1 MGRFVVWHIFRQPR
15 LWLAAALMVPALL
28 GVTRPVQASTSIH
41 RGGTLVFGVDQDVVS
56 WDGAA
61 TSDNG
66 SLWADLN
73 IYDQLIRLTPDAKG
87 LEPDLAQSWDV
98 QDGGRVIVFHLRH
111 NARFSD
117 GTAVT
122 AEDVKFS
129 YDRLRQPSMVNAWT
143 LVAVKSDTVVDPYT
157 FKVVLTRP
165 WAPFLNDI
173 TLWGASILS
182 KKAVLREGA
191 NYKSHPIGSGPFYVA
206 QWLPGQY
213 TLLKRNPYYWERDA
227 NGIQY
232 PYLDAVK
239 LVFLPNDNTR
249 MVKLEGGEL
258 DAAIDVPYNLIDT
271 VNAMPGLHAQTT
283 PQFGTM
289 AISLSQKFAPFRDI
303 KIRQAMNYAIDRN
316 AMVRSIFFG
325 HAQPALSPLDP
336 GIYFWT
342 GKYGYTYNLAKARA
356 LMAAS
361 SFPHGFKTS
370 LLTIAGDSVGGAIAV
385 IMQNELKQIGIQM
398 SIQPLDPTTQYVQ
411 QQKEQYQ
418 MAYGYGTSDNLDPNE
433 NMSYSVDPV
442 NGGADA
448 AYTHWRDAQI
458 ISVFHQTQSTID
470 TATRARL
477 YDEFQRLVMERG
489 PFLWLINPTN
499 RYAFRDNVHNF
510 FVQNTAHW
518 PLWIVWKS

>member
-1 MGRFVVWHIFRQPR
+1 MSRFLTRRGGGLPR
-15 LWLAAALMVPALL
+15 VCLAAVLFIPALFS
-28 GVTRPVQASTSIH
+28 VTRPTQAATTIQ
-41 RGGTLVFGVDQDVVS
+41 RGGTLTMGVDQDVIN

-73 IYDQLIRLTPDAKG
+73 VYDQLIRLTPDAKG

-117 GTAVT
+117 GTPVT

-129 YDRLRQPSMVNAWT
+129 YDRLRQPSMVNSWT
-143 LVAVKSDTVVDPYT
+143 LTAVQSETVIDPYT
-157 FKVVLTRP
+157 FKVTLKTP

-191 NYKSHPIGSGPFYVA
+191 NYGKHPLGSGPFYVA
-206 QWLPGQY
+206 QWLTGQY
-213 TLLKRNPYYWERDA
+213 TLLKRNPYYWEHDA

-249 MVKLEGGEL
+249 MLELESGQL
-258 DAAIDVPYNLIDT
+258 DAAVDVPYNLIGT
-271 VNAMPGLHAQTT
+271 INGRPGSHADTT
-283 PQFGTM
+283 PQFGVM
-289 AISLSQKFAPFRDI
+289 SISLNQKYAPFRDI
-303 KIRQAMNYAIDRN
+303 KIRQAMNYALNR
-316 AMVRSIFFG
+316 AALVKAVFFG
-325 HAQPALSPLDP
+325 HAQPALSPIDP
-336 GIYFWT
+336 GIDFWT
-342 GKYGYTYNLAKARA
+342 GKYGYPYDLAKAKS

-361 SFPHGFKTS
+361 SYPQGFKTT
-370 LLTIAGDSVGGAIAV
+370 LLTISGDTVGGDIAV
-385 IMQNELKQIGIQM
+385 ILQQELKQIGVQIT
-398 SIQPLDPTTQYVQ
+398 IQPLDPSTQYAT

-433 NMSYSVDPV
+433 NLSYSIDPA

-448 AYTHWRDAQI
+448 AYTHWRDPQI
-458 ISVFHQTQSTID
+458 ISLFHQTQTAID
-470 TATRARL
+470 TAARAKL
-477 YDEFQRLVMERG
+477 YDQVQKLVMERG

-499 RYAFRDNVHNF
+499 RYGYHDNVHGF
-510 FVQNTAHW
+510 FIQNTAHW
-518 PLWIVWKS
+518 PLWVVWKS